1 MRIATPSRQTVS
13 QPVQRMSRFA
23 TTKASGASNGPA
35 GARHGRSAFGSRR
48 RKTPKASGAPAY
60 MSTLAAVIRPTSD
73 VQLGNGRKQT
83 QPTTKAV
90 ISPNHGTPRLSVAS
104 YTVGKSPLP
113 LRPHETRELDVVE
126 IRPVPPGEMIAST

>member
-23 TTKASGASNGPA
+23 TTNESGASTDPA
-35 GARHGRSAFGSRR
+35 GARHGRSVCGSRR
-48 RKTPKASGAPAY
+48 RKTPNASGAPAY

-83 QPTTKAV
+83 QPTTNAV
-90 ISPNHGTPRLSVAS
+90 SSPNHGTPRRSGAS
-104 YTVGKSPLP
+104 YTVGKEP
-113 LRPHETRELDVVE
+113 LRLRPDETRELDVV
-126 IRPVPPGEMIAST
+126 